1 MNITTIL
8 NNDMSINHHR
18 GFSLVEVLAAVAIIG
33 IITFLAMPNI
43 VAVKQD
49 SENNLAISRAEA
61 INIAL
66 VTFIQTNGHNNATNY
81 WNQSN
86 SDQHR
91 YSLLAT
97 HMAFAPAIIENY
109 MPMGYTLQLPSSIDP
124 LKKVSLIGPSGEIL
138 Y

>member
-1 MNITTIL
+1 
-8 NNDMSINHHR
+8 MSINHHR

-81 WNQSN
+81 WNQSS

-91 YSLLAT
+91 YLSSCR
-97 HMAFAPAIIENY
+97 PYGVCPCNY
-109 MPMGYTLQLPSSIDP
+109 RKLHAYGLCPSITLIHRPF
-124 LKKVSLIGPSGEIL
+124 KKGLFDRA
-138 Y
+138 